1 MRLQN
6 ITLVTAVLVLGL
18 SAIDTD
24 NAQATISNNQL
35 QPVASNV
42 ERSRNTASIKYE
54 IAQAS
59 EEQDTVS
66 DDEMLDALQE
76 RQKKIDRSLE
86 KIRKITGAEAESK
99 TPSSEDDSQT
109 GDEMLDALQN
119 RQDKINDLK
128 ELKNL
133 KDKIENDSKNEEILN
148 TLQESNFNVNSL
160 EELKELQQIVNDENL
175 TESEML
181 DTLQNRFNVNSLKQ
195 LSQIQKLVA
204 INSPSVLESP
214 QLSQPLAFRILT
226 IGLPATILMFLIGT
240 PIIKGVV
247 RVVSDNWQEKYGKPK
262 VPEGSVKSH
271 NKSFKEICLVGKKAE
286 KINDEKFGNEE
297 FLLLLS
303 IKINISKGIE
313 DYQRLNYGIELLSA
327 AITARKSFLRLEQTE
342 LKYRSRKQQE
352 FYRYV
357 AEHLNEDVDREAFVQ
372 QIKQKQTEVLPS
384 INSEEGKAAIDT
396 YAEQIGILGKYPLG
410 LKLLAMFKQRQM
422 QGSTA
427 IKNIADVVES
437 LKGSS
442 LISSDNLISPVL
454 ENYESFELLGPIL
467 GISEKESNPKIYAK
481 ILQVLGLTNRHEK
494 AYGEFKQLVKLLKK
508 WEKLERAI
516 AVFRNEYTEDKYSIP
531 PEFKEDI
538 PGISTYQ
545 KYAKYLADL

>member
-6 ITLVTAVLVLGL
+6 IIATTVLVLGL
-18 SAIDTD
+18 STVKTD
-24 NAQATISNNQL
+24 NAHATISNNQL
-35 QPVASNV
+35 QPVSSNV

-59 EEQDTVS
+59 KEQDAVS

-76 RQKKIDRSLE
+76 RQKKIDRNLE

-148 TLQESNFNVNSL
+148 TLQKSNFNVNSL
-160 EELKELQQIVNDENL
+160 EELLELKQIVNDENL
-175 TESEML
+175 TQEQML
-181 DTLQNRFNVNSLKQ
+181 DTLQNREFNVNSLKEVT
-195 LSQIQKLVA
+195 QIQKLVA
-204 INSPSVLESP
+204 INSPRVVESP
-214 QLSQPLAFRILT
+214 QFSQIFAFRLLT
-226 IGLPATILMFLIGT
+226 VGLPASILMFFVGT
-240 PIIKGVV
+240 PIIKGVIK
-247 RVVSDNWQEKYGKPK
+247 VVSDNVQEKYGKPK
-262 VPEGSVKSH
+262 VPEGSVTSH

-286 KINDEKFGNEE
+286 KVNDEKFGNEE

-313 DYQRLNYGIELLSA
+313 DYQKLNYGIELLSA

-357 AEHLNEDVDREAFVQ
+357 AEHLEEDVDRAAFVQ
-372 QIKQKQTEVLPS
+372 QIKQKQVEILPS
-384 INSEEGKAAIDT
+384 INSEEGKAAINT
-396 YAEQIGILGKYPLG
+396 YAEQIGILGRYPLG
-410 LKLLAMFKQRQM
+410 LKLLAMFKKRQM
-422 QGSTA
+422 QGSVA
-427 IKNIADVVES
+427 IKNISDVVEG
-437 LKGSS
+437 LQGAS

-467 GISEKESNPKIYAK
+467 GIPEKESNPKIYAK

-508 WEKLERAI
+508 WEKLEQSI
-516 AVFRNEYTEDKYSIP
+516 SIFRNEYTEDKYSIP

-538 PGISTYQ
+538 PGTSTYQ